1 MRGYHISLS
10 SALIIAALC
19 VAADPHVAMAQH
31 HFAVQQQSPAP
42 VGHAQPT
49 PDGFLS
55 DQNESPDEQQRL
67 SNFDAEQHRMDQ
79 QLDKSLNICRC

>member
-1 MRGYHISLS
+1 MPGYCISLS
-10 SALIIAALC
+10 SALVIAALAIT
-19 VAADPHVAMAQH
+19 VVPNVAMAQQH
-31 HFAVQQQSPAP
+31 AVVHRVPTP

-55 DQNESPDEQQRL
+55 DQSESPDEQRRL
-67 SNFDAEQHRMDQ
+67 SQFDAEQHRLDQ

>member
-1 MRGYHISLS
+1 MRRYHISLS
-10 SALIIAALC
+10 SALIITALGIAA
-19 VAADPHVAMAQH
+19 VPSVAMAQH
-31 HFAVQQQSPAP
+31 HAVVSQQLPAP

-55 DQNESPDEQQRL
+55 DQSESPDEQRRL
-67 SNFDAEQHRMDQ
+67 SQFDAEQHRLDQ

>member
-10 SALIIAALC
+10 AALVITALGIAA
-19 VAADPHVAMAQH
+19 APNVAMAQH
-31 HFAVQQQSPAP
+31 HAVAPQQLSAP

-55 DQNESPDEQQRL
+55 DQNESPDEQRRL
-67 SNFDAEQHRMDQ
+67 SQFDAEQHRLDQ